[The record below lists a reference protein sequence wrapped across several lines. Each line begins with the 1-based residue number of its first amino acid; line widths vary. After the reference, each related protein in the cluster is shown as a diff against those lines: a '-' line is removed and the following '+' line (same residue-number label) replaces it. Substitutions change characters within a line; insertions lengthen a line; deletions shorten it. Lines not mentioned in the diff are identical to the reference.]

1 MIKLKIL
8 ESAKPCS
15 KYPDTMKKTKNL
27 NVKSIDFDLR
37 QLEIF
42 CKVLELESFSKAAN
56 AVFLAQASVSERI
69 ATLEDM
75 VGARLFDRMG
85 RQVVPTSAGKLLYK
99 HACLLLEM
107 KKAAC
112 NEIQDFLG
120 IKQGEVH
127 IGGSTIPGEYILP
140 KVIGRFRKKHPL
152 ITVKLT
158 IADTNEIE
166 NRVFKGELELG
177 VIGSKSSHAGFMSR
191 GLWEDEL
198 VLAVS
203 AGHRWAG
210 KKEVALNNLSKEPF
224 ILRETGSGTL
234 KIIKEYF
241 KTSGS
246 DNIDF
251 FNIVACFGSS
261 TAVKEGIKSGL
272 GVSILS
278 SRALETEIKAG
289 ILKALK
295 VKGLFMSRKFYLIR
309 DKRRNVSPLCQTML
323 DFLIATSVFK

>member
-1 MIKLKIL
+1 
-8 ESAKPCS
+8 
-15 KYPDTMKKTKNL
+15 MKKGSHHKIA
-27 NVKSIDFDLR
+27 SIDFDLR

-69 ATLEDM
+69 ATLEGM
-75 VGARLFDRMG
+75 VGTRLFDRMG
-85 RQVVPTSAGKLLYK
+85 RQVVPTAAGKLLYK

-112 NEIQDFLG
+112 NEMQDFLG
-120 IKQGEVH
+120 IKKGEIH

-140 KVIGRFRKKHPL
+140 KVIGRFREKHPFVSVIL
-152 ITVKLT
+152 N
-158 IADTNEIE
+158 IADTSEIE
-166 NRVFKGELELG
+166 KRVLKGDLELG
-177 VIGSKSSHAGFMSR
+177 VVGSKSSQGSLICTE
-191 GLWEDEL
+191 LWDDEL

-203 AGHRWAG
+203 NRHKWAG
-210 KKEVALNNLSKEPF
+210 KTEIMINHLFKEPF

-241 KTSGS
+241 KMSGS
-246 DNIDF
+246 DNI
-251 FNIVACFGSS
+251 NSLNVVARFGSS

-272 GVSILS
+272 GISILS
-278 SRALETEIKAG
+278 SRALKTELKSG

-295 VKGLFMSRKFYLIR
+295 IKQLSMLRKFYLIR
-309 DKRRNVSPLCQTML
+309 DKRRSVSPLCHAMV
-323 DFLIATSVFK
+323 DFLKQNN

>member
-1 MIKLKIL
+1 
-8 ESAKPCS
+8 
-15 KYPDTMKKTKNL
+15 MKKCDTHKIA
-27 NVKSIDFDLR
+27 SIDFDLR

-42 CKVLELESFSKAAN
+42 CKVLELESFSKAAG

-69 ATLEDM
+69 ATLEGM

-85 RQVVPTSAGKLLYK
+85 RQVVPTAAGKLLYK

-112 NEIQDFLG
+112 NEMQDFLG
-120 IKQGEVH
+120 MKKGEIR

-140 KVIGRFRKKHPL
+140 KVIGRFHDKNPFVSVIL
-152 ITVKLT
+152 N
-158 IADTNEIE
+158 IADTSEIE
-166 NRVFKGELELG
+166 NRVLKGDLELG
-177 VIGSKSSHAGFMSR
+177 VVGSKSSQGSLICLE
-191 GLWEDEL
+191 LWDDEL

-203 AGHRWAG
+203 KGHKWAD
-210 KKEVALNNLSKEPF
+210 KKEIEINNLSKEPF

-241 KTSGS
+241 KAAGAG
-246 DNIDF
+246 NIDSL
-251 FNIVACFGSS
+251 NVVARFGSS

-272 GVSILS
+272 GISILS
-278 SRALETEIKAG
+278 SIAFETELKNG

-295 VKGLFMSRKFYLIR
+295 IKGLLMLRKFYLIR
-309 DKRRNVSPLCQTML
+309 DKRRSVSPLCQAML
-323 DFLIATSVFK
+323 DFLKQNN